1 MPSFFQFGKQIF
13 ETVEPAGI
21 DHAVL
26 FRFARQIILK
36 SVDAEEVVSLP
47 PRRLREFAHG
57 LAERRIVFDFINIR
71 RDGVEAEKTDRLFR
85 LFFKNGNSVG
95 VDDES
100 AEASGGEGDA
110 AGEIQSGTG
119 FHIEIVHCNRF
130 PFASFAEFLFL
141 FCVLLFAEC
150 NFTDFE
156 MSGKPADLQQN
167 LCIRSAVR
175 RSQER
180 NRMFFP
186 SFRNVPRGVKKHGS
200 VLCLNREIDASGS
213 VGFRCKIHP
222 EPLVGLQVKSAEKTD
237 SSGRVPLPDEGGKI
251 LPVGF
256 S

>member
-1 MPSFFQFGKQIF
+1 MRFSAPLGSEEGVLCRQNKLNVNAFFFQFGKQIF

-47 PRRLREFAHG
+47 PRRLRKFAHG

-119 FHIEIVHCNRF
+119 FHIEIVHCSLF
-130 PFASFAEFLFL
+130 PFRTLTEFLLF
-141 FCVLLFAEC
+141 FCVLLFMER
-150 NFTDFE
+150 DFADLE

-175 RSQER
+175 WSQKR
-180 NRMFFP
+180 NRMLFL
-186 SFRNVPRGVKKHGS
+186 SLRDVP
-200 VLCLNREIDASGS
+200 
-213 VGFRCKIHP
+213 
-222 EPLVGLQVKSAEKTD
+222 
-237 SSGRVPLPDEGGKI
+237 
-251 LPVGF
+251 
-256 S
+256 